1 MFSGIVFDMDGVL
14 IDSHPAHRR
23 AWQQFLRTLG
33 LEASDSK
40 LDFILEG
47 RKRQDILRHFLGD
60 VSEDQLVEFG
70 NRKDEFFEKMEDEVL
85 PVAGVLDFL
94 RELDQTGIP
103 AAVATSASARRT
115 CFTLQRLGIAH
126 HFKTVVT
133 GDDVKEGKP
142 NPAIYDMAAREL
154 RVAARDLL
162 VLEDAPRG
170 VEAAIAAGMRCMG
183 VADGSKAQLLRNAGA
198 EHVITDF
205 VGISVQTLSEFL
217 SRGLSIQAQ
226 PTTGF

>member
-1 MFSGIVFDMDGVL
+1 MFRGVVFDMDGVL

-33 LEASDSK
+33 LEASESK

-60 VSEDQLVEFG
+60 LSEGQLVEYG
-70 NRKDEFFEKMEDEVL
+70 NRKDEFFEKMEEEVL
-85 PVAGVLDFL
+85 PVAGVLDLL
-94 RELDQTGIP
+94 RELDQNGIP

-115 CFTLQRLGIAH
+115 RFTLQRLNIDH
-126 HFKTVVT
+126 HFQAVVT
-133 GDDVKEGKP
+133 GDDVKQGKP
-142 NPAIYDMAAREL
+142 NPEIYDMAAREL
-154 RVAARDLL
+154 RIPAKDIL

-183 VADGSKAQLLRNAGA
+183 VATDSKAQFLRNAGA
-198 EHVITDF
+198 EHVIADF
-205 VGISVQTLSEFL
+205 VGISVRTLKTFHSKGI
-217 SRGLSIQAQ
+217 STKAHA
-226 PTTGF
+226 